1 MAKELKYQR
10 VIRPDLAEDFAK
22 ANCKKCYGRG
32 LLTFQDVDMPTT
44 RYEYCSCVK
53 KRIKLY
59 RTK

>member
-1 MAKELKYQR
+1 MEQELKYRQ
-10 VIRPDLAEDFAK
+10 VIRKDLAEDFAK
-22 ANCKKCYGRG
+22 QNCKKCYGRG
-32 LLTFQDVDMPTT
+32 LLEFNDIDMPT